1 MTVQNFAFGELN
13 MCSKLWCNH
22 WLSCRNRRLNCY
34 VLTRF
39 KLDNCFHAW
48 LTCLQRNWC
57 ALASNTSA
65 ANERWPIQTTHTVT
79 CKCCGFFQYTL
90 LQTMPAIHCHTV
102 LTLDLPQIIGTTGQ
116 PIAYKLAEMRW
127 KIKFGKLQM
136 TLWSVKFRSSPNFPQ
151 YSRYL

>member
-1 MTVQNFAFGELN
+1 MMNYNNSGKIWRTIYFMTVQNFAFGELN

-34 VLTRF
+34 MLTRL

-79 CKCCGFFQYTL
+79 YKCCGFFQYT
-90 LQTMPAIHCHTV
+90 PAANHACHTLSYCPHV
-102 LTLDLPQIIGTTGQ
+102 
-116 PIAYKLAEMRW
+116 
-127 KIKFGKLQM
+127 
-136 TLWSVKFRSSPNFPQ
+136 RSSSDN
-151 YSRYL
+151 RYNRTANSVQIGWNVVKN